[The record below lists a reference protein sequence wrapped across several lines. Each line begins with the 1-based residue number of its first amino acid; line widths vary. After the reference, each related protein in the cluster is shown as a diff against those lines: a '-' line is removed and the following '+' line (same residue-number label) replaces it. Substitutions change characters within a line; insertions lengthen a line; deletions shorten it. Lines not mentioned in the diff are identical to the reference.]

1 MSLAGAT
8 DRLKAALH
16 GEIRTDEPMSRHTT
30 YRIGGPADLFVV
42 VDTVSDLG
50 RAADILAEEE
60 VPYAVVGKGSN
71 LLVADSGY
79 RGAILVLGREF
90 KRHEVEG
97 EHLKAGGGVILAT
110 LVQEAFRKGL
120 AGMAFAV
127 GIPGTFGGALAM
139 NAGARGE
146 WIGSLVESVTLF
158 VPGKG
163 LERVR
168 AAEVSWGYRSSGL
181 ARRGIVVE
189 GVLRASIGDPEA
201 IRREMERNFRERK
214 VSQPLSQPSAGSVF
228 KNPDG
233 DSAGRLIE
241 AAGLKG
247 LRIGGARIS
256 RQHANFIVNE
266 GTASAADVVG
276 LIRKAQMTV
285 RDQHGVELRPEIRFL
300 GRFEEPQAVE

>member
-1 MSLAGAT
+1 VSVSRARQRLAGSISAEV
-8 DRLKAALH
+8 RV
-16 GEIRTDEPMSRHTT
+16 DEPMSRHTT
-30 YRIGGPADLFVV
+30 YRIGGPADMFVIV
-42 VDTVSDLG
+42 ETVADLG
-50 RAADILAEEE
+50 RVTETLAEED

-71 LLVADSGY
+71 LLVADAGY
-79 RGAILVLGREF
+79 RGAVLVLGREF
-90 KRHEVEG
+90 RKHEIEG
-97 EHLKAGGGVILAT
+97 EHLKAGAGVILAA

-139 NAGARGE
+139 NAGARGD
-146 WIGSLVESVTLF
+146 WIGSLVESVTLY

-168 AAEVSWGYRSSGL
+168 GAEVPWAYRSSGL
-181 ARRGIVVE
+181 ARRGIILE
-189 GVLRASIGDPEA
+189 GVLKANSGEPEA

-214 VSQPLSQPSAGSVF
+214 LSQPVSQPSAGSVF
-228 KNPDG
+228 KNPEG

-247 LRIGGARIS
+247 LKLGGARVS

-266 GTASAADVVG
+266 EGATAADVVG
-276 LIRKAQMTV
+276 LIRKVQMTV
-285 RDQHGVELRPEIRFL
+285 RDVHGVELRPEIRFL
-300 GRFEEPQAVE
+300 GRFEEPQAAE